1 MVQGIIVQGAV
12 ESCNLNQNIMPN
24 QVIVNFED
32 ENGDD
37 VAGAMQEAMRTMSR
51 QEWADDDIPFYSK
64 QIETRMKAAGVTKN
78 YTKFQLLSMFI
89 PKKVQDEVK
98 SLLIKEETEFANNDS
113 YKQLK
118 HEILRIF
125 GPKPNAA
132 IDRALGRT
140 LTGLPS
146 QLCRALINDICKK
159 NLVGCQ
165 CCPAVVECLWKRQ
178 LSSSVRAGI
187 AHCTFNADTAKATM
201 QLADDIWAS
210 NPAPQSVA
218 AVLDETQPA
227 IPYATPEVAAIR
239 GRGGRGGRGRG
250 GRGGRGGQRGA
261 ANNGSGTSSGP
272 KHKGTKHPDL
282 PQGEWKG
289 CSMHFRW
296 GRSAHFCSEPSSCPR
311 KDIFTPKPA
320 KNQ

>member
-1 MVQGIIVQGAV
+1 
-12 ESCNLNQNIMPN
+12 MPN